1 MVDVAGSLPPS
12 VQLLEAGISFFKK
25 AVVSKEF
32 IDNPVHQ
39 AGLRALI
46 DDGTQLVDS
55 ISKIVIG
62 ADIPESPVAATS
74 GADVGA
80 DAIPPPDD
88 NAE

>member
-55 ISKIVIG
+55 ISKVVIG
-62 ADIPESPVAATS
+62 ADLPEAPAVSV
-74 GADVGA
+74 GQDVGS
-80 DAIPPPDD
+80 DDIPPPEQD
-88 NAE
+88 AE